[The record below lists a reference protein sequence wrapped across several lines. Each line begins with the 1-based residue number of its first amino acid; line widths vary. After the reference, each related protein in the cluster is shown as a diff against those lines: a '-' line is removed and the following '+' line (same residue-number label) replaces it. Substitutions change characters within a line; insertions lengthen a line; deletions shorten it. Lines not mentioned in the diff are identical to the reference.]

1 MAGEDTEVTA
11 EDTEVGEVGVDG
23 VAREDTGAAEAG
35 VVEDMAVG
43 VAGVDI
49 GVDVSPVFHPRV
61 TSSLSTRFGPMN
73 FFLRYVKL
81 FDSFV
86 SFVSFQ

>member
-1 MAGEDTEVTA
+1 MAGEDTA
-11 EDTEVGEVGVDG
+11 EDTEVTEVGEVGVAG

-49 GVDVSPVFHPRV
+49 GVDVSPVFHPRD
-61 TSSLSTRFGPMN
+61 TLSLSMRFGPMN

-81 FDSFV
+81 FDSFA
-86 SFVSFQ
+86 SFASFH